1 MAGQFALMLRR
12 RMCSRGFSG
21 RPLGEPVD
29 ARSALREGIAV
40 ALTCALMIYF
50 GGSAGMQ
57 VPAEAL
63 LLPTV
68 GSGLL
73 LGGITFG
80 LAQTVRG
87 TEKYLTAIFAASL
100 VIGYLA
106 LHITSV

>member
-1 MAGQFALMLRR
+1 
-12 RMCSRGFSG
+12 MCSRGLSG

-40 ALTCALMIYF
+40 ALACALMIYF
-50 GGSAGMQ
+50 GGSAGLQ

-73 LGGITFG
+73 LGGITLG

-87 TEKYLTAIFAASL
+87 TEKYLTAIGAASF
-100 VIGYLA
+100 VIGFLA
-106 LHITSV
+106 LLLTAI